1 MFIMQLH
8 LRARVMQFLPMSIL
22 SLDSVCNMLNSTLIP
37 LKLMGMSDKMFYK
50 KSTMALD
57 STVFRQIIVKQP
69 VTDLALDYVCWY
81 IVQKVWGLPVITTR
95 TGRLKGIGN

>member
-1 MFIMQLH
+1 
-8 LRARVMQFLPMSIL
+8 
-22 SLDSVCNMLNSTLIP
+22 
-37 LKLMGMSDKMFYK
+37 MGMSDKMFYK

-81 IVQKVWGLPVITTR
+81 IVQKVWGLPVITSIYYQD
-95 TGRLKGIGN
+95 GAIKGHRKLMGSKGD